1 MWHFLQEYIFCCY
14 RNNIIEEN
22 LNKEELRIE
31 LNEFTYQGNS
41 QSFVFIEARLNPSL
55 YSEDRPPPTPY
66 PNRNQIIYNDEEEE
80 ENGLIGSP
88 LLKDS

>member
-1 MWHFLQEYIFCCY
+1 MWHFLQKYIFCCY

-22 LNKEELRIE
+22 LNKEELCIE
-31 LNEFTYQGNS
+31 LNEFTYQWNS
-41 QSFVFIEARLNPSL
+41 ESFVFIEARLNPSL
-55 YSEDRPPPTPY
+55 YREDRPPTPY

-80 ENGLIGSP
+80 NGLIGSP